1 MKYKRIVIFIVLL
14 VVCLIIA
21 QLAARKSAQAPANS
35 SPVLTISYTN
45 GASTDLIKEIS
56 IKPGDIISSPLTISG
71 MARGTWYFEA
81 SFPIILTDGDGL
93 IIAQGV
99 AQAKSDWMTSEFVPF
114 ESTIEFTK
122 PVNAAAFGNRASI
135 ILKNDNPSGDPVRD
149 MSVEIPV
156 QFQP

>member
-1 MKYKRIVIFIVLL
+1 MVLL
-14 VVCLIIA
+14 VVCLFLA
-21 QLAARKSAQAPANS
+21 QWISKNMAHAPSDVSTA
-35 SPVLTISYTN
+35 PVISYTN
-45 GASTDLIKEIS
+45 GASADNIKDIS
-56 IKPGDIISSPLTISG
+56 IKSGDTISSPLKISG

-99 AQAKSDWMTSEFVPF
+99 AQAKSDWMTTEFVPF

-122 PVNAAAFGNRASI
+122 PANAAAFGNRASL

-149 MSVEIPV
+149 MAAEIQV
-156 QFQP
+156 LFK